1 MKKAT
6 FFAAATAILGLTSIN
21 ANAQVQGQVQG
32 QVKAQTEAI
41 EQTVQDVNHQ
51 VVKLE
56 ETPEAVQN
64 ALKNDVYKDWT
75 VGEISKVAPKEGDV
89 NAEVVYEVKMT
100 NAAGQTGVVRM
111 NAEGGA
117 ATTSGEKE

>member
-6 FFAAATAILGLTSIN
+6 FFAAAIAIIGLTSID

-32 QVKAQTEAI
+32 QVKAQTDAV
-41 EQTVQDVNHQ
+41 EQTVQAANRQ
-51 VVKLE
+51 IVKLE
-56 ETPEAVQN
+56 ETPAAVQS

-75 VGEISKVAPKEGDV
+75 VGEINKVAPKEGDA
-89 NAEVVYEVKMT
+89 NAEVVYEVQMT

-117 ATTSGEKE
+117 ATSEEKE